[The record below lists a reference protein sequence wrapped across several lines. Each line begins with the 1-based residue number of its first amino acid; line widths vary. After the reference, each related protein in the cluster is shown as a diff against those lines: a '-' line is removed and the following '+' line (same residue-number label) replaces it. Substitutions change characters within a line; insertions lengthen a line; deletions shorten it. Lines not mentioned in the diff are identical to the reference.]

1 MRRSHFPTGSRFAR
15 AAVVAAPMFLW
26 ALPAAAQDLPAC
38 ENAEVFRVAAEA
50 VTAAHLRG
58 NFAGLG
64 GENKIIQVLKDL
76 RAPASDAERESLAG
90 GIAFLAEKAGYGEEN
105 IRACYTSDWAFQRRA
120 VVFIMRSPDDPALW
134 GLFMYNVALDV
145 PVATGWLL
153 AAEDAA
159 PNP

>member
-1 MRRSHFPTGSRFAR
+1 MTETSL
-15 AAVVAAPMFLW
+15 LW
-26 ALPAAAQDLPAC
+26 AATAAALLVLWAVPASAQELPAC
-38 ENAEVFRVAAEA
+38 NDPEVSRVAAEA
-50 VTAAHLRG
+50 VTEAHQRS

-64 GENKIIQVLKDL
+64 GENKIVQVLKDL

-90 GIAFLAEKAGYGEEN
+90 GIAFLAERAGYGAEN
-105 IRACYTSDWAFQRRA
+105 IRACYSSDWAFQRRA
-120 VVFIMRSPDDPALW
+120 AVFIMRAPDDPSAW

-153 AAEDAA
+153 APEEPA